1 MKYIAGSKS
10 AKSWAF
16 LPNKLQN
23 FEGKKK
29 KKNERKKKPL
39 SSYNT
44 HLHEN

>member
-16 LPNKLQN
+16 LPNELQN
-23 FEGKKK
+23 FEGGRKKK
-29 KKNERKKKPL
+29 ERKKKPL